1 MLGTRTSLLLATA
14 LLASASAPGN
24 VSLNLPEPRKGRSPR
39 NLEGEYLGQE
49 PEEVKQW
56 NAAVDARKAAKRE
69 RQQIR
74 AAQTSASR
82 PKK

>member
-1 MLGTRTSLLLATA
+1 MLGTRTSLMAALA
-14 LLASASAPGN
+14 LAATSMPGTTR
-24 VSLNLPEPRKGRSPR
+24 SGRPGRAPR

-49 PEEVKQW
+49 PKEIKEW

-69 RQQIR
+69 RQQLR